1 MPRTYRERTSITLN
15 FEMTRSECA
24 GCGGQKNVS
33 ERRERMFDN
42 VIAQDCQA
50 MYDSKK
56 RVTVIADGK
65 VVGFEDEEN
74 VPNPAE

>member
-1 MPRTYRERTSITLN
+1 
-15 FEMTRSECA
+15 
-24 GCGGQKNVS
+24 
-33 ERRERMFDN
+33 MFDN

-65 VVGFEDEEN
+65 VVGFEDEKS
-74 VPNPAE
+74 VPNPEE

>member
-1 MPRTYRERTSITLN
+1 M
-15 FEMTRSECA
+15 FE
-24 GCGGQKNVS
+24 
-33 ERRERMFDN
+33 N

-65 VVGFEDEEN
+65 VVGFEDEKMYQTRKNKKIAGN
-74 VPNPAE
+74 VRGLRCQPVGYAIPKPFR